1 MCNTFAPQ
9 IVLTGTH
16 LRSAIDACM
25 KSAVDIKTKLS
36 HRLMMLTLLL
46 SLQAMDFHFIQ
57 IHAPYGEE
65 LDVGQS
71 VEHMIKR
78 FDLDA
83 QIVG

>member
-1 MCNTFAPQ
+1 MLGLGPDGETPIIEEARWHCYHYGLQLCQHVQ
-9 IVLTGTH
+9 ILYY
-16 LRSAIDACM
+16 SI
-25 KSAVDIKTKLS
+25 
-36 HRLMMLTLLL
+36 LL
-46 SLQAMDFHFIQ
+46 S
-57 IHAPYGEE
+57 E